1 MPTNS
6 KNKGNRFER
15 AICKFFKEWSGY
27 EFSRVP
33 QSGGLRWKKADNI
46 TSDVVCTDDKHGRRF
61 PFSIEC
67 KFHKEIKFEDILLDN
82 KSKILEFWDQA
93 SGDAN
98 RAKKLPLLIMR
109 YNNMPSGD
117 GFLVM
122 DGDLFKRLVGRRAIA
137 LSWRRF
143 TIVTEELSLAVIML
157 HNISTIP
164 YKEFYKAGRE
174 YRKELYNGD

>member
-46 TSDVVCTDDKHGRRF
+46 TSDVICTDDKHGRRF

-82 KSKILEFWDQA
+82 KSKILEFWEQA
-93 SGDAN
+93 SGDAH
-98 RAKKLPLLIMR
+98 RAKKIPLLIMR

-117 GFLVM
+117 GFLVV
-122 DGDLFKRLVGRRAIA
+122 DGDFYRKLVNDKAIA
-137 LSWRRF
+137 LAWTRF
-143 TIVTEELSLAVIML
+143 TIVTETQSLVVIML
-157 HNISTIP
+157 HNLKTIP
-164 YKEFYKAGRE
+164 YKEFYMVGRAF
-174 YRKELYNGD
+174 RKGVYEN

>member
-15 AICKFFKEWSGY
+15 AICKFFKDWSGY

-33 QSGGLRWKKADNI
+33 QSGGLRWKKTDNI
-46 TSDVVCTDDKHGRRF
+46 TSDVICTDDKHSRRF

-82 KSKILEFWDQA
+82 KSKILEFWKQA
-93 SGDAN
+93 TSDAV
-98 RAKKLPLLIMR
+98 RAKKIPLLIMR

-117 GFLVM
+117 GFLVIN
-122 DGDLFKRLVGRRAIA
+122 DNLFRAIGKPN
-137 LSWRRF
+137 WDTF
-143 TIVTEELSLAVIML
+143 TIRHAKTGYKLVVVML
-157 HNISTIP
+157 HNIKSIP
-164 YKEFYKAGRE
+164 YQVFYKAGRTIK
-174 YRKELYNGD
+174 KELFNGD

>member
-15 AICKFFKEWSGY
+15 AICKFFKDWSGY

-46 TSDVVCTDDKHGRRF
+46 TSDVICTDDKHGRRF

-82 KSKILEFWDQA
+82 KSKILEFWEQA
-93 SGDAN
+93 TGDAH
-98 RAKKLPLLIMR
+98 RAKKIPLLIMR

-117 GFLVM
+117 GFLVVE
-122 DGDLFKRLVGRRAIA
+122 GGFFTRAVKAGVIANEWSKFVINTQGICLV
-137 LSWRRF
+137 
-143 TIVTEELSLAVIML
+143 VVML
-157 HNISTIP
+157 HNLATIP
-164 YKEFYKAGRE
+164 YKDFYKVGRE